1 MLIGLRRKGVLLT
14 LFWKTYLVRLLA
26 AALLLVVVP
35 GVSKV
40 VCISATGHNAI
51 ENWAALCCARGG
63 GTPDTA
69 FSEPTP
75 CQDCTDYPVAPTIGI
90 KSAQPDSSQVVSFD
104 NSTLPVM
111 AQFRQGQA
119 TAITSVPGL
128 ERQFEPVNSPLLSTS
143 LRC

>member
-1 MLIGLRRKGVLLT
+1 MAVLHRT
-14 LFWKTYLVRLLA
+14 CLVRFLT

-51 ENWAALCCARGG
+51 EDWAALCCARGA

-75 CQDCTDYPVAPTIGI
+75 CQGCTDYIVAPTIGI
-90 KSAQPDSSQVVSFD
+90 KSPQPDPSRAVSYD
-104 NSTLPVM
+104 NSAVVM
-111 AQFRQGQA
+111 TEPAGPAQAASTRFTPALDRQ
-119 TAITSVPGL
+119 L
-128 ERQFEPVNSPLLSTS
+128 DPVNSQPQTTS